1 MSLLGRS
8 EKSPFPLQKPINE
21 QFSEGGDPKSE
32 ITKSMG
38 RLLDYWKGR
47 LTGVPTLDLP
57 TDRQRPAVPSYRG
70 EIQSFNL
77 PPDLVSG
84 LKELSR
90 RENVTL
96 FMTLAAAF
104 QVLLQRYSGQDD
116 IVIGTPVAGRSRLEP
131 EGFKGLSANTLV
143 LRANLSGNPSF
154 RELLAQVRDVT
165 LGAYAHQDLP
175 FEKLVEA
182 LNLQRDF
189 SRNPLFQVLFILQSI
204 PDDILESNEIA
215 PGLLKVN
222 TGTAQFDL
230 ALELSETPH
239 GLEGMVGYATDLF
252 EAATITRLIGHFQT
266 LLEGIIVQPRGA
278 LVRIA
283 PAD

>member
-1 MSLLGRS
+1 MCGT
-8 EKSPFPLQKPINE
+8 ESPEPPGKRDLVHDAGGG
-21 QFSEGGDPKSE
+21 FSSA
-32 ITKSMG
+32 IAA
-38 RLLDYWKGR
+38 L
-47 LTGVPTLDLP
+47 
-57 TDRQRPAVPSYRG
+57 QRPGRHC
-70 EIQSFNL
+70 
-77 PPDLVSG
+77 D
-84 LKELSR
+84 R
-90 RENVTL
+90 H
-96 FMTLAAAF
+96 
-104 QVLLQRYSGQDD
+104 
-116 IVIGTPVAGRSRLEP
+116 AGCRAEPFGARRLER
-131 EGFKGLSANTLV
+131 LICVNTLV
-143 LRANLSGNPSF
+143 LRADLSGNPSF

-204 PDDILESNEIA
+204 PDDILQLNEIA

-230 ALELSETPH
+230 TLELSETPH

-266 LLEGIIVQPRGA
+266 LLEGIIAPPRGTP
-278 LVRIA
+278 VRIA